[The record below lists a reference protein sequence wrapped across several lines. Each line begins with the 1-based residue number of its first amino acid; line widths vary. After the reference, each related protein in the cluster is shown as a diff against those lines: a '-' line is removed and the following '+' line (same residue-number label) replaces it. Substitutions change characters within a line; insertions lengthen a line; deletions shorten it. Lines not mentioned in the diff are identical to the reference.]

1 MNHPRPRALVLSSLM
16 LATLLAVSPQPVRAQ
31 APSPDAVVDAARSA
45 FEALADTDRKT
56 TQDALIWTGDYSG
69 VADRAFGRQTFAAIT
84 AYQRRAQ
91 QPPNG
96 ILTIQARA
104 ALVAAAQQARKAA
117 GFTLV
122 DDAETGIRIGIPT
135 KILPK
140 RSANPSGG
148 GRWQSADDR
157 VTLDTRSAPPDATLQ
172 TLYDR
177 SIATQSSG
185 RVVSYK
191 VLRPD
196 FFVVAGE
203 TAGGKFYT
211 RYDSGPEGLRGF
223 SIGYDK
229 AVAPQLDRL
238 VVAIANSF
246 TPFPAQATPAPVAQN
261 QVSAPQQDQ
270 NKAQAPIVI
279 GTGIAIGSSQI
290 VTMAPIASC
299 KDVQVSGLKPRQI
312 TGRGPFVLDFA
323 DSVKVQ
329 PLKANRGN
337 LIEGAPL
344 LVVGFVNEGGEAS
357 LVALPAEAQAAGLLL
372 GPLQLGT
379 SGAPVLDLHGA
390 LVGLVG
396 PIPTER
402 RTIAGITPA
411 SSYPVVPIT
420 DLTGSVSDRL
430 GPQAAS
436 ETQNPKMA
444 DIVRAVQPALVAI
457 SCGS

>member
-1 MNHPRPRALVLSSLM
+1 M
-16 LATLLAVSPQPVRAQ
+16 LATLLAVSPQPGGAQ
-31 APSPDAVVDAARSA
+31 APSSDAAINAARSA
-45 FEALADTDRKT
+45 FEALADADRKAI
-56 TQDALIWTGDYSG
+56 QDALIWTGDYSG
-69 VADRAFGRQTFAAIT
+69 VADGTFGRQTVAAIA

-96 ILTIQARA
+96 ILTLQARS
-104 ALVAAAQQARKAA
+104 ALLAAAQQTKSAA

-122 DDAETGIRIGIPT
+122 DDAKTGIRIGIPT

-140 RSANPSGG
+140 QNVNPSGG

-172 TLYDR
+172 TLYER
-177 SIATQSSG
+177 NTAMQSPG

-211 RYDSGPEGLRGF
+211 RYNSGPEGLRGF

-229 AVAPQLDRL
+229 AVAPQFDRL

-246 TPFPAQATPAPVAQN
+246 TPFPVQAAPEPVAQN
-261 QVSAPQQDQ
+261 PVPAPQQAQ
-270 NKAQAPIVI
+270 LKPQAPIVI
-279 GTGIAIGSSQI
+279 GTGIATGSSQI
-290 VTMAPIASC
+290 VTTAPIGSC

-323 DSVKVQ
+323 DTVKAQ
-329 PLKANRGN
+329 PLKANRGK
-337 LIEGAPL
+337 LVEGASL
-344 LVVGFVNEGGEAS
+344 LVVGFVGEGGEAS
-357 LVALPAEAQAAGLLL
+357 LVALPAQALAAGLLS
-372 GPLQLGT
+372 GPLQPGT

-396 PIPTER
+396 PIPGER

-411 SSYPVVPIT
+411 SSYPVVPIA
-420 DLTGSVSDRL
+420 DLTGTVWDRL
-430 GPQAAS
+430 GQQGAS
-436 ETQNPKMA
+436 EMQKAKMA
-444 DIVRAVQPALVAI
+444 DIVRSVQPALVAI
-457 SCGS
+457 SCGL

>member
-1 MNHPRPRALVLSSLM
+1 MSHPRSRALVLSSLM
-16 LATLLAVSPQPVRAQ
+16 LTTLLAVSPQPVRAQ
-31 APSPDAVVDAARSA
+31 APSPDAAVDAARSA
-45 FEALADTDRKT
+45 FEALANTDRKAI
-56 TQDALIWTGDYSG
+56 QDALIWTGDYSG
-69 VADRAFGRQTFAAIT
+69 VADGTFGRQTFVAIA

-96 ILTIQARA
+96 ILMLQARA
-104 ALVAAAQQARKAA
+104 ALLAAAQQAKSAA

-122 DDAETGIRIGIPT
+122 DDAKTGIRIGIPA

-177 SIATQSSG
+177 SIAPQSPG

-203 TAGGKFYT
+203 TTGGKFYT
-211 RYDSGPEGLRGF
+211 RYNSGPEGLRGF

-229 AVAPQLDRL
+229 AVAPQFDQL

-246 TPFPAQATPAPVAQN
+246 TPFPAQTTPAPVAQN
-261 QVSAPQQDQ
+261 PISAPQQVQ
-270 NKAQAPIVI
+270 NKPQAPIVI
-279 GTGIAIGSSQI
+279 GTGIATGNSQI

-312 TGRGPFVLDFA
+312 TGRGPFVLDFT
-323 DSVKVQ
+323 DSVKAQ
-329 PLKANRGN
+329 PLKANRGK

-357 LVALPAEAQAAGLLL
+357 LVALPAQAQAAGLLL
-372 GPLQLGT
+372 GPLQPGT

-402 RTIAGITPA
+402 RTIAGITPG

-420 DLTGSVSDRL
+420 DLTGTVSDRL
-430 GPQAAS
+430 GQQAAS
-436 ETQNPKMA
+436 ETQNPKFA
-444 DIVRAVQPALVAI
+444 DIVRSVQPALVAI
-457 SCGS
+457 ACRS